1 MIEYKVTEKDAWLVF
16 ELGGTT
22 LTNLLSTIKG
32 EFFKGERIY

>member
-1 MIEYKVTEKDAWLVF
+1 MLEFKITEKDAWVVF

-22 LTNLLSTIKG
+22 LTKSLSEIKG